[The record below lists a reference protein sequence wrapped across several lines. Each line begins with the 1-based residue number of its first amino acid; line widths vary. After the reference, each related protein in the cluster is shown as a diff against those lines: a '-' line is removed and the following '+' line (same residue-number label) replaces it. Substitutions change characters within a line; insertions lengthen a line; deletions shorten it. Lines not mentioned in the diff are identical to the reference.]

1 MDPADARE
9 RIPPS
14 EKLAYSVAEA
24 CAVAGFK
31 KSKAWEL
38 IRTGELKS
46 IKRAGRRLVLRED
59 LIAWLRGDAA

>member
-1 MDPADARE
+1 MDPADTPE
-9 RIPPS
+9 RIPAS
-14 EKLAYSVAEA
+14 EKLAYSVVEA
-24 CAVAGFK
+24 CAIAGFR

-46 IKRAGRRLVLRED
+46 VKRAGRRPVLRED